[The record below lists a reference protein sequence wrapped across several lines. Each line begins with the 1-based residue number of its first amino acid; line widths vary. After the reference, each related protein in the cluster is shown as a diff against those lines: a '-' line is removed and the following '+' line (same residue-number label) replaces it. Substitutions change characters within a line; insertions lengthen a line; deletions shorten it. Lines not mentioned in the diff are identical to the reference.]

1 MRHPSAYNYHMNTCP
16 SKSVLVIVPVYN
28 AEQDLPELIE
38 RCRRVIDDSCLLVI
52 NDGSTDDSLGILKAH
67 DVNYLSFPANR
78 GKGAALKAGFEY
90 ATRHGFEAVLTLD
103 ADLQHLPEEIPRF
116 FDRNDGL
123 KLLLGTRRIKK
134 GLMPPERRLSNNLT
148 SLIVSVFSTQRV
160 RDSQSGFRLIPTSL
174 LRSTRLKT
182 GNYDFESELLF
193 KAGALGYRIAEV
205 PISTVY
211 EGSRSFINP
220 LADTLRFIRQMWRRI
235 WN

>member
-1 MRHPSAYNYHMNTCP
+1 MNTLP
-16 SKSVLVIVPVYN
+16 SKNVLVIVPVYN
-28 AEQDLPELIE
+28 AEQHLPDLIQ
-38 RCRRVIDDSCLLVI
+38 RCRRVIDDSCLLLI
-52 NDGSTDDSLGILKAH
+52 NDGSTDNSLAVMRDH
-67 DVNYLSFPANR
+67 DVNYLSFPNNR
-78 GKGAALKAGFEY
+78 GKGAALKAGFDY
-90 ATRHGFEAVLTLD
+90 ATNHGFEAVVTLD

-116 FDRNDGL
+116 LDRNDGL
-123 KLLLGTRRIKK
+123 RLLLGTRRIKK

-148 SLIVSVFSTQRV
+148 SLIVSVFSSQRV

-182 GNYDFESELLF
+182 VNYDFESELLF

-211 EGSRSFINP
+211 EGSHSFISP

>member
-1 MRHPSAYNYHMNTCP
+1 MNTFP
-16 SKSVLVIVPVYN
+16 SKNVLVIVPVYN
-28 AEQDLPELIE
+28 AEQHLPELIQ
-38 RCRRVIDDSCLLVI
+38 RCRRVVDDTCLLLI
-52 NDGSTDDSLGILKAH
+52 NDGSTDNSLGIMKAN
-67 DVNYLSFPANR
+67 DVNYLSFPHNR
-78 GKGAALKAGFEY
+78 GKGAALKAGFDY
-90 ATRHGFEAVLTLD
+90 AANHDFEAVLTLD

-116 FDRNDGL
+116 LDRNDGR

-148 SLIVSVFSTQRV
+148 SLIVSVFSSQRV

-174 LRSTRLKT
+174 LRSTRLRT
-182 GNYDFESELLF
+182 VNYDFESELLF

-220 LADTLRFIRQMWRRI
+220 LADTLRFIRQMWRRV